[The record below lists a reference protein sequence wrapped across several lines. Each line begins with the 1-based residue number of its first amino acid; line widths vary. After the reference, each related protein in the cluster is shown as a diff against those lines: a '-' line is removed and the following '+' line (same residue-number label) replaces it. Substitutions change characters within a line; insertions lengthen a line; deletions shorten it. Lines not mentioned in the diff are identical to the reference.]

1 MEKKLVLNASVRT
14 PEEKV
19 KHLRNEQIVPWV
31 VYWKK
36 QEPISLKFDYSDFLK
51 LYRIAWES
59 KIVKLA
65 IEDWKSIDVLV
76 YEVRKNPINWE
87 FQHVD
92 FYAITKWEKVTTNI
106 PLTFVWTAKA
116 TIDWAIIQEL
126 MKEIEVKV
134 LPTDLVD
141 FIEVDITSLE
151 NIWDSIRVSD
161 LKIDTEKFELLA
173 NPDDMVIVATKP
185 VEEKIEDEAPVEWEW
200 EEGAAEWAAE
210 ETQEKDW
217 E

>member
-1 MEKKLVLNASVRT
+1 MEKKLVLNANVRT

-19 KHLRNEQIVPWV
+19 KHLRNEKIVPWV

-36 QEPISLKFDYSDFLK
+36 QEPISLKFDYSEFLK

-59 KIVKLA
+59 KIVKLD
-65 IEDWKSIDVLV
+65 IDWKSIDVLV

-106 PLTFVWTAKA
+106 PLVFVWTAKA
-116 TIDWAIIQEL
+116 TIDGAIIEEH

-141 FIEVDITSLE
+141 SIEVDITPLE
-151 NIWDSIRVSD
+151 NIWDSIRVAD
-161 LKIDTEKFELLA
+161 LKIDTEKFEILA
-173 NPDDMVIVATKP
+173 GPDDMVIAATKP
-185 VEEKIEDEAPVEWEW
+185 VEEKIEDEAPEVWW
-200 EEGAAEWAAE
+200 EEAAEWATE